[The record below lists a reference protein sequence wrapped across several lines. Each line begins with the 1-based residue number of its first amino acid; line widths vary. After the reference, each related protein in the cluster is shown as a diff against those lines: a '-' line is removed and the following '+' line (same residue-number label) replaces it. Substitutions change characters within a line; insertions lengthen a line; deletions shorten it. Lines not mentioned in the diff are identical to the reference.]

1 MKDNKLEQ
9 ELARQLR
16 AQQHEAEQD
25 HRDICDQTNMIS
37 KRSMWGIVAIIFI
50 LTISASTSIYK
61 HKLYLANKA
70 ERDMQRLNKEQFAFV
85 RGLFYDD
92 KNILLKAQK
101 YEVERLDGEV
111 RGACFDRDWNYQ
123 EKKLF
128 IETAHALGH
137 TNTLDWVRSQP
148 NWQNEL
154 CKDISNLV
162 ESGVDRYGSYTAQE
176 WRKKYY
182 DLKKHHYD
190 DLHNND
196 YDQLAGDYEISE
208 SKLNLLLAWY
218 WDDPAYLNSVNWVH
232 INEKW
237 EKAYELRLKEAP
249 NVEKALFEQ
258 KTKTAT
264 KKNLKNN
271 ALH

>member
-1 MKDNKLEQ
+1 MKENKSEQ

-37 KRSMWGIVAIIFI
+37 KRSAWGIVAIIFI
-50 LTISASTSIYK
+50 LTISASTSIYE
-61 HKLYLANKA
+61 HKLYLANQA
-70 ERDMQRLNKEQFAFV
+70 ERDVKRLNKEQFAFV

-92 KNILLKAQK
+92 KNILLRAQK

-111 RGACFDRDWNYQ
+111 RGACFSRDWNYQ

-190 DLHNND
+190 DLHSND

-208 SKLNLLLAWY
+208 SKLNAALAFIH
-218 WDDPAYLNSVNWVH
+218 DDPKYFVKVDLSHLGN
-232 INEKW
+232 KW
-237 EKAYELRLKEAP
+237 ENYY
-249 NVEKALFEQ
+249 
-258 KTKTAT
+258 
-264 KKNLKNN
+264 KKNLDK
-271 ALH
+271 APRLKQYLFDQTEVLSDL

>member
-1 MKDNKLEQ
+1 M
-9 ELARQLR
+9 
-16 AQQHEAEQD
+16 
-25 HRDICDQTNMIS
+25 
-37 KRSMWGIVAIIFI
+37 
-50 LTISASTSIYK
+50 
-61 HKLYLANKA
+61 
-70 ERDMQRLNKEQFAFV
+70 
-85 RGLFYDD
+85 
-92 KNILLKAQK
+92 
-101 YEVERLDGEV
+101 
-111 RGACFDRDWNYQ
+111 
-123 EKKLF
+123 
-128 IETAHALGH
+128 
-137 TNTLDWVRSQP
+137 
-148 NWQNEL
+148 
-154 CKDISNLV
+154 CKDVSNLV